1 MASQDNKRIAKN
13 TAFLY
18 IRMLIVLALSLY
30 TTRVV
35 LATLGIIDYGI
46 YNVVCGFVS
55 MFAFLNNSLAN
66 GTQRFYNF
74 RIGEGRNNEIQ
85 LVFSTSMLI
94 QIALAIIL
102 FVMLETF
109 GLWYINNKMI
119 IPGERLTAAFWVF
132 QCSVIS
138 LFFVVLQVPYSAAI
152 LAFEKMDYYA
162 IVSIVDVLLKLAIV
176 FVLPFVDAD
185 HLILYGILSLLISIV
200 NFLLYAVYCKSRFR
214 VETTMIWR
222 KREKVLMREMTSF
235 SGWNVF
241 GTFAYMIKDQG
252 LNVLLNSFFGPVV
265 NAARGI
271 AMQINGA
278 LQGFSTNIVAA
289 IRPQLV
295 QSYSSGN
302 ISRVQNMM
310 YSMSRLIFLMLFI
323 LSLPIMVELPYVL
336 RLWLSGNIPQYTVV
350 FTDLVI
356 VNMIITSMNTPLSQV
371 VHATGKMKHYQI
383 GTSITICTIL
393 PISFLFL
400 KLGYSPVSTFIVSI
414 IISIINQLVC
424 LLLLKR
430 IFPYSIKS
438 YIKDV
443 IVPCLSL
450 AVLTPVVPIIIHYSL
465 TEGLVRLLIILTT
478 SMLTTSL
485 FSYYLVLTNNE
496 KGMLIVFLNKI
507 KGKFIR

>member
-109 GLWYINNKMI
+109 GLWYIDNKMI

-138 LFFVVLQVPYSAAI
+138 LIFVVLQVPYSAAI

-162 IVSIVDVLLKLAIV
+162 IVSIVDALLKLAIV

-185 HLILYGILSLLISIV
+185 HLIFMEFY
-200 NFLLYAVYCKSRFR
+200 
-214 VETTMIWR
+214 
-222 KREKVLMREMTSF
+222 
-235 SGWNVF
+235 
-241 GTFAYMIKDQG
+241 
-252 LNVLLNSFFGPVV
+252 
-265 NAARGI
+265 
-271 AMQINGA
+271 
-278 LQGFSTNIVAA
+278 
-289 IRPQLV
+289 
-295 QSYSSGN
+295 
-302 ISRVQNMM
+302 
-310 YSMSRLIFLMLFI
+310 
-323 LSLPIMVELPYVL
+323 
-336 RLWLSGNIPQYTVV
+336 
-350 FTDLVI
+350 
-356 VNMIITSMNTPLSQV
+356 
-371 VHATGKMKHYQI
+371 HY
-383 GTSITICTIL
+383 
-393 PISFLFL
+393 
-400 KLGYSPVSTFIVSI
+400 
-414 IISIINQLVC
+414 
-424 LLLLKR
+424 
-430 IFPYSIKS
+430 
-438 YIKDV
+438 
-443 IVPCLSL
+443 
-450 AVLTPVVPIIIHYSL
+450 
-465 TEGLVRLLIILTT
+465 
-478 SMLTTSL
+478 
-485 FSYYLVLTNNE
+485 
-496 KGMLIVFLNKI
+496 
-507 KGKFIR
+507 